1 MSYRD
6 TTCRT
11 VFPNA
16 YNRYSLTSSAVNSI
30 LPTNNFH
37 TMPVSLYRE
46 T

>member
-16 YNRYSLTSSAVNSI
+16 YNRYSCAVNSI